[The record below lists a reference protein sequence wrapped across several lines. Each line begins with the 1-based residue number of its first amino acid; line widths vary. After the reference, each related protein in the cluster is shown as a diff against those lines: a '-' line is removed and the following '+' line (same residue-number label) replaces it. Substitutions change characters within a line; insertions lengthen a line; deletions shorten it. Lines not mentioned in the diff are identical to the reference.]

1 MEINNSNSIYVK
13 YVKRF
18 LDLVFSIILFILFL
32 PLGIVIFLLIKS
44 EDIYSP
50 AIFKQIRSGKNNIP
64 FYIYKFRSM
73 RESAP
78 SNIATS
84 DFHNS
89 HMYVTKVGKFI
100 RSTSLDE
107 LPQLINI
114 MKGEM
119 SFIGPR
125 PVIINEIELINQ
137 RIKLNAI
144 KVLPG
149 VTGLAQ
155 INGRDN
161 ITIEEKAYYD
171 KVYCENVSLLFDIK
185 ILLKTIPVV
194 FMKLGNNDSRK

>member
-50 AIFKQIRSGKNNIP
+50 AIFNQIRSGKNNIP

-73 RESAP
+73 KESAP
-78 SNIATS
+78 SNMATC
-84 DFHNS
+84 DFCNS
-89 HMYVTKVGKFI
+89 HMYVTRVGKFI

-114 MKGEM
+114 
-119 SFIGPR
+119 
-125 PVIINEIELINQ
+125 
-137 RIKLNAI
+137 IK
-144 KVLPG
+144 
-149 VTGLAQ
+149 
-155 INGRDN
+155 
-161 ITIEEKAYYD
+161 
-171 KVYCENVSLLFDIK
+171 
-185 ILLKTIPVV
+185 
-194 FMKLGNNDSRK
+194 